1 MRRTK
6 FPIKLTFL
14 FLQVHASSERTQ
26 AERLGAPVIWQALST
41 FLYGAFI
48 GAVLGAG
55 ILAST
60 FAFNGPGG
68 RGWTDYWHKL
78 RGRSSSSKPPH

>member
-1 MRRTK
+1 M
-6 FPIKLTFL
+6 
-14 FLQVHASSERTQ
+14 
-26 AERLGAPVIWQALST
+26 IWQALST

-55 ILAST
+55 ILVST

-68 RGWTDYWHKL
+68 RGWPDYFRNKL
-78 RGRSSSSKPPH
+78 RGPSSSSKPPD